1 MKFFDKLTNI
11 YEHLADE
18 QSKDFF
24 RAKAMT
30 AISGDKKYF
39 CEFRDNMIENQIIL
53 AKKDIEINNLNNA
66 YIFGCG
72 DSSSFAFRL
81 YGKNIVAFSDNNK
94 KRWGGKHFKL
104 PIIPPTEIPKTS
116 KVIVSPRSKIAYTD
130 IKNQL
135 RSYGFNEENIYIF
148 TEICE
153 KIYGKEYLGI
163 DDLTKDLIP
172 NDEEIFVD
180 AGCFDGGTSLEFIDF
195 AKGDFKK
202 IYAFEPDP
210 ISFKKCEKNLSK
222 FIENGKCKV
231 YNYALNDKNETVHF
245 LNKATPGS
253 RIDEAGIL
261 IKSVAL
267 DDILKD
273 EKVTFIKMDIEGG
286 EYNALIG
293 AKNIIAKNHPKLA
306 ICIYHKPEDI
316 FELPNLI
323 LEIDSTYKF
332 YIRHY
337 SYSDVSSVLYAI

>member
-1 MKFFDKLTNI
+1 LKLFDGLNNI

-24 RAKAMT
+24 RAKAWT

-39 CEFRDNMIENQIIL
+39 GEFRDKMIENQIIL
-53 AKKDIEINNLNNA
+53 AKKDIEIKNLTNA

-104 PIIPPTEIPKTS
+104 PIIPPNEIPKTS
-116 KVIVSPRSKIAYTD
+116 KIIVSPRSKIAYTD

-135 RSYGFNEENIYIF
+135 LAYGFNEENIYIF

-153 KIYGKEYLGI
+153 KIYGKEYFEN
-163 DDLTKDLIP
+163 LIT
-172 NDEEIFVD
+172 NNEEIFVD
-180 AGCFDGGTSLEFIDF
+180 AGCFDGGTALEFIDF

-210 ISFKKCEKNLSK
+210 VSFKNCEKNLSE
-222 FIENGKCKV
+222 FIEVGKCEV
-231 YNYALNDKNETVHF
+231 YNCALNDKNETVHF

-253 RIDEAGIL
+253 RIDKDGIL

-337 SYSDVSSVLYAI
+337 SATDVSSVLYAI